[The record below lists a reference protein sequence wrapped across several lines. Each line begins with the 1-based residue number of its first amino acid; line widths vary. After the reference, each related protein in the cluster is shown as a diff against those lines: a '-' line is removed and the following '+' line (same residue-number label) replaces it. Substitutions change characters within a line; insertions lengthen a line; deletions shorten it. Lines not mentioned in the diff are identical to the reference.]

1 MAWLVYSLN
10 LSSSFKVEKRSMVWR
25 RASCQQDT
33 QVFYILYLH
42 IARKVVT
49 DEREHTQLECA
60 LSPPSASSPAPKHLP

>member
-49 DEREHTQLECA
+49 DEREHTTRMRLEFS
-60 LSPPSASSPAPKHLP
+60 LSFIPCS